1 MKYTYEQYEAFFF
14 LHRLLPLLETKRN
27 FIEKLW
33 TLNEQKEQ
41 GLLIPIDT
49 QKYKKD
55 SRKYLGMAF
64 PQFLKELEKQGN
76 LYPQQPKPHQQQ
88 NIHYLADTLQLKPEE
103 ENILLLLNAHINNHV
118 FGEVSKEFLTGDHG
132 ADAQSLELAAPVP

>member
-88 NIHYLADTLQLKPEE
+88 NIHYLAYTLQLKPEE

-118 FGEVSKEFLTGDHG
+118 FGEVSKEFLTGDIG
-132 ADAQSLELAAPVP
+132 ADAPSL

>member
-118 FGEVSKEFLTGDHG
+118 FGEVSKEFLTGDIG
-132 ADAQSLELAAPVP
+132 ADAPSL